1 MKSAQ
6 FSVAILSQLEEV
18 VEQLTNDS
26 YCNTMEVFSGA
37 SIGQHIR
44 HILEFYHCIL
54 VQKDSGEICYDAR
67 KRDMKLE
74 ESKEFAI
81 QFIHDLKNR
90 LALLGDDRNILLI
103 SSLQET
109 TLKTPSSLSREM
121 LYALEHAVHHMAII
135 KIGLLVGCPELK
147 IPKNFGVAD
156 STIQYRNQCAQ

>member
-18 VEQLTNDS
+18 VDQLNNDL

-44 HILEFYHCIL
+44 HILEFYTCIIE
-54 VQKDSGEICYDAR
+54 QKDAGELCYDTR
-67 KRDMKLE
+67 KRDVALE
-74 ESKEFAI
+74 ENKTTALNFI
-81 QFIHDLKNR
+81 QRIKQELKSFSEDKN
-90 LALLGDDRNILLI
+90 LVLI
-103 SSLQET
+103 STLQDTEII
-109 TLKTPSSLSREM
+109 TPSSLSREM

-135 KIGLLVGCPELK
+135 KIGLLIGCPKIL

-156 STIQYRNQCAQ
+156 STIQYRDQCAQ